1 MLAGDRRGRWCW
13 ACGPDGSDAGCG
25 CTGGSDHLRG
35 GAAGAF
41 AKFP

>member
-25 CTGGSDHLRG
+25 CTGGSDHLRC